1 MGESFKLHSQALIGY
16 EDAVMAEQQ
25 QHNGS
30 ITPTGVLAPHAT
42 EVTAY

>member
-16 EDAVMAEQQ
+16 EDAVMAEQ
-25 QHNGS
+25 HNGS
-30 ITPTGVLAPHAT
+30 ITPTVLAPHAT